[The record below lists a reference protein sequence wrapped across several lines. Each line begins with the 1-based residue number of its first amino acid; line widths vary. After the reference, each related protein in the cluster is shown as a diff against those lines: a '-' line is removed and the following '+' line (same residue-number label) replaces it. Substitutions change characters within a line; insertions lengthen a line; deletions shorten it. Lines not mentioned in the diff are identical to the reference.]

1 MRSYDMVQVSYYD
14 PAERQREKD
23 RAREQDDRALRN
35 GEVSRDELRLRNG
48 FLAPLQI
55 VGSSIE
61 RSGGAV

>member
-1 MRSYDMVQVSYYD
+1 MLQVSYYD
-14 PAERQREKD
+14 PVERQREKD

-35 GEVSRDELRLRNG
+35 GEVSREQLHLRNG

-61 RSGGAV
+61 RPGAAI

>member
-1 MRSYDMVQVSYYD
+1 MLQVSYYD

-23 RAREQDDRALRN
+23 RAREQDDRALRD
-35 GEVSRDELRLRNG
+35 GDISREQLRMRNS

-61 RSGGAV
+61 RQGIAA

>member
-1 MRSYDMVQVSYYD
+1 MLQVSYYD

-23 RAREQDDRALRN
+23 RAREQDDYALRN
-35 GEVSRDELRLRNG
+35 GDLSREELRLRNS

-61 RSGGAV
+61 RQDLVA

>member
-1 MRSYDMVQVSYYD
+1 MVHVSYYD

-35 GEVSRDELRLRNG
+35 GDVSHEQLRLRNN
-48 FLAPLQI
+48 FLAPIEI

-61 RSGGAV
+61 HPGLAA